1 LNFFVDTVFEQESLA
16 SAKVSVRQQCMHEG
30 P

>member
-1 LNFFVDTVFEQESLA
+1 VDTVFEQESLA